1 MSSSPQRREF
11 RASDFG
17 PAPSQHGLAH
27 RLTVYASLLIGIV
40 IVVLI
45 YSAVTG
51 ADNFKVKPTQFD
63 TQGQFSAPL
72 NIAFLT
78 DLHIRNS
85 TSQFEKPNSI
95 IESVRELQP
104 DLILLGGDFTGEDTA
119 TTRMFRTELLTA
131 LAELPQIAPTYA
143 TLGNHEWW
151 TASDWGAAISGMG
164 IQLIEN
170 QQRSLTFEQGRI
182 CLRGLGDAYTGHY
195 QPQPFTQTCNGIPVT
210 LTHDP
215 LAIESDDQS
224 GLYLAGH
231 THCGQIRLPLIGA
244 PWAPTRASEEYH
256 CGVGTTDKKV
266 WLVSAGLGTSI
277 IPFRFGTDAAIEH
290 VILK

>member
-11 RASDFG
+11 RASDFS
-17 PAPSQHGLAH
+17 PAPSQHGLAL
-27 RLTVYASLLIGIV
+27 RLTLYASIFIGIV

-45 YSAVTG
+45 YSAISG
-51 ADNFKVKPTQFD
+51 EDNFEVQTTQFD

-78 DLHIRNS
+78 DLHVRNS
-85 TSQFEKPNSI
+85 TAQLEKLNSI
-95 IESVRELQP
+95 IESVRELEP

-119 TTRMFRTELLTA
+119 TTRLFRAELITA
-131 LAELPQIAPTYA
+131 LGALPQIAPTYA
-143 TLGNHEWW
+143 ILGNHEWW
-151 TASDWGAAISGMG
+151 TANDWGAAITGVG

-170 QQRSLTFEQGRI
+170 KQRSLNFEQGRI

-195 QPQPFTQTCNGIPVT
+195 LPQPFTQTCIGIPIT

-215 LAIESDDQS
+215 LVIESDDQS

-231 THCGQIRLPLIGA
+231 THCGQVRLPLIGA
-244 PWAPTRASEEYH
+244 PWAPTRASEEYQ
-256 CGVGTTDKKV
+256 CGVGATDQKV

-277 IPFRFGTDAAIEH
+277 IPFRFGTDATIEH

>member
-1 MSSSPQRREF
+1 MKGVISENPIRAMDFASRERKRRLRF
-11 RASDFG
+11 NLSVVVGAV
-17 PAPSQHGLAH
+17 A
-27 RLTVYASLLIGIV
+27 LTL
-40 IVVLI
+40 
-45 YSAVTG
+45 SAVFVFSVLTTK
-51 ADNFKVKPTQFD
+51 DNFKIQSTQFD
-63 TQGQFSAPL
+63 TQSQFSAPL

-78 DLHIRNS
+78 DLHVRNS
-85 TSQFEKPNSI
+85 TSQFEKLHSI
-95 IESVRELQP
+95 IESVRELEP

-119 TTRMFRTELLTA
+119 TTRMFRDELLTA
-131 LAELPQIAPTYA
+131 LGALPKAAPTYA
-143 TLGNHEWW
+143 ILGNHEWW
-151 TASDWGAAISGMG
+151 TANDWGAAISGVG
-164 IQLIEN
+164 IELIEN
-170 QQRSLTFEQGRI
+170 QQRSLNFEQGRI

-195 QPQPFTQTCNGIPVT
+195 QPQPFTPTCTGIPIT

-256 CGVGTTDKKV
+256 CGVGITDKKV

>member
-1 MSSSPQRREF
+1 MKGVISENPIHAMDFASKERKRRLRF
-11 RASDFG
+11 NLSVVVVAVVFALS
-17 PAPSQHGLAH
+17 AA
-27 RLTVYASLLIGIV
+27 YLLSV
-40 IVVLI
+40 I
-45 YSAVTG
+45 TTT
-51 ADNFKVKPTQFD
+51 DNFKVQTTQFD
-63 TQGQFSAPL
+63 TKGQFSHPL

-78 DLHIRNS
+78 DLHVRNS
-85 TSQFEKPNSI
+85 TAQFEKLNSI
-95 IESVRELQP
+95 IESVRELEP

-119 TTRMFRTELLTA
+119 TTRMFRDELLTA
-131 LAELPQIAPTYA
+131 LSAFPTIAPTYA
-143 TLGNHEWW
+143 VLGNHEWW
-151 TASDWGAAISGMG
+151 TANDWGVAIAGVG

-195 QPQPFTQTCNGIPVT
+195 QQQPFTSTCKGIPIT

-215 LAIESDDQS
+215 LAIENDDQS

-244 PWAPTRASEEYH
+244 PWAPTRASEAYH
-256 CGVGTTDKKV
+256 CGVGATDQKV

-277 IPFRFGTDAAIEH
+277 IPFRLGTEAAIEH

>member
-1 MSSSPQRREF
+1 MKGVIIENSIRAMDFASKERKRRLRF
-11 RASDFG
+11 N
-17 PAPSQHGLAH
+17 PS
-27 RLTVYASLLIGIV
+27 VVVVGIV
-40 IVVLI
+40 LTFSVFFVL
-45 YSAVTG
+45 SVLTST
-51 ADNFKVKPTQFD
+51 DNFKVQTTQFD

-78 DLHIRNS
+78 DLHVRNS
-85 TSQFEKPNSI
+85 TSQFEKLNLI
-95 IESVRELQP
+95 VESVRELDP

-119 TTRMFRTELLTA
+119 TTRMFRDELLTA
-131 LAELPQIAPTYA
+131 LSAFPTIAPTYA
-143 TLGNHEWW
+143 VLGNHEWW
-151 TASDWGAAISGMG
+151 TANDWGAAIAGMG

-182 CLRGLGDAYTGHY
+182 CLRGLGDTYTGHY
-195 QPQPFTQTCNGIPVT
+195 QPQSFTPTCTGIPIT

-256 CGVGTTDKKV
+256 CGVGITDKKV